1 MILEMYYRTNF
12 NKVNWKILKPNRR
25 SGKSNQ
31 IINKCVHV
39 TNNIAYLFSESLLFI
54 IKSIKRR
61 INGRGKIPIHIT
73 RWKFYRGN
81 SYLKSQYTLPDGSS
95 IEVIILKIPIH
106 IT

>member
-1 MILEMYYRTNF
+1 MCIGIF
-12 NKVNWKILKPNRR
+12 NIITSIELP
-25 SGKSNQ
+25 SGNVYWDFKYESNQ

-73 RWKFYRGN
+73 RWKF
-81 SYLKSQYTLPDGSS
+81 
-95 IEVIILKIPIH
+95 
-106 IT
+106 